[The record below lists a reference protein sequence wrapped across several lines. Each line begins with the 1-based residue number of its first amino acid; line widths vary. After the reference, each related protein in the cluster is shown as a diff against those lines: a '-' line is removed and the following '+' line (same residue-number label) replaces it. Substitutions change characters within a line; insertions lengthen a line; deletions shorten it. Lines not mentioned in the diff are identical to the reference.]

1 MKFIFVL
8 IYMKFRRPKGTKDLL
23 PADIYKWHFVENTIR
38 EIMQIYDYSE
48 IRTPTFEFTELFIR
62 GVGKETDI
70 VGKEMYTFTDK
81 SGESVTLRPEGTAPV
96 MRAYLENSLYH
107 EKSLHRLYYIAN
119 MFRYEKP
126 QSGRYR
132 EHTQFGA
139 EIIGSESIYTD
150 VELILLAR
158 EIYQRCGIDNFK
170 LKINSIGKAEDRK
183 RYCAALK
190 EYLGKY
196 VNDLSEDSKRRIEKN
211 PMRVLDSKDPGD
223 VKITQECPK
232 ILDYISDE
240 SRNRFESLCAMLR
253 ENNIDHDID
262 FRLVRGLDY
271 YTDTTFEF
279 VSDLLGAQNA
289 IGGGGRYDLLAE
301 QLGGKTTPAV
311 GFASGL
317 ERLILVAEKNGFKFS
332 ANKPPFIY
340 LVALGDEAVNKAF
353 LLMQDLRNSQIS
365 STMDFNGKSM
375 KSQLRYANKLNV
387 NYVFIIGDEELSKER
402 GILKNMND
410 STQCEVEF
418 AKLKDHLL
426 SENKKSKSSSQG
438 I

>member
-1 MKFIFVL
+1 
-8 IYMKFRRPKGTKDLL
+8 
-23 PADIYKWHFVENTIR
+23 
-38 EIMQIYDYSE
+38 
-48 IRTPTFEFTELFIR
+48 
-62 GVGKETDI
+62 
-70 VGKEMYTFTDK
+70 
-81 SGESVTLRPEGTAPV
+81 
-96 MRAYLENSLYH
+96 MR
-107 EKSLHRLYYIAN
+107 I
-119 MFRYEKP
+119 
-126 QSGRYR
+126 
-132 EHTQFGA
+132 
-139 EIIGSESIYTD
+139 
-150 VELILLAR
+150 
-158 EIYQRCGIDNFK
+158 
-170 LKINSIGKAEDRK
+170 
-183 RYCAALK
+183 
-190 EYLGKY
+190 
-196 VNDLSEDSKRRIEKN
+196 
-211 PMRVLDSKDPGD
+211 LDSKDPGD
-223 VKITQECPK
+223 IKITQECPK